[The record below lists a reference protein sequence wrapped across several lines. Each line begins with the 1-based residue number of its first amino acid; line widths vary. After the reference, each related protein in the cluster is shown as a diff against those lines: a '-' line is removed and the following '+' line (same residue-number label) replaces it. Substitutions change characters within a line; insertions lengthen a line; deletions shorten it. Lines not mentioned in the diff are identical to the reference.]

1 MIIEVELPPELATR
15 LARLVESA
23 ATGDVAGV
31 AAHPELRRQ
40 TRNRLVAAA
49 LTHWLPEAAVFDPRL
64 GLRFDSD
71 QGAGPSRSPVC
82 GSERGL

>member
-40 TRNRLVAAA
+40 TRNWLVATA
-49 LTHWLPEAAVFDPRL
+49 LARWLPEAAVFDPRT
-64 GLRFDSD
+64 GLRFDPD
-71 QGAGPSRSPVC
+71 LGAGLSRSPTC
-82 GSERGL
+82 GYEPGP